1 MGDSSPFFPS
11 GLPGIPPIPGIDPFS
26 PIPDILPVDAP
37 APLAE
42 TKKIKD
48 PKAKPF
54 FLPPH
59 NKSDLLEFR
68 GAVRDT
74 LSVKPII
81 DGKQIFAELEKAIDK
96 AESSV
101 LIAFW
106 LFNLDMPLVTDSSRT
121 WLDLLVDATS
131 RKVKIRLFMNDF
143 DPVLGWVDFH
153 TNAWERYF
161 RLLDTFKG
169 VSSDLFQVVCS
180 RHETEIA
187 DHIMNLA
194 ISGVYDNHADEINKA
209 DESYRKNKFMNSP
222 GLWDKLDYDTAS
234 KKVSPKVKGK
244 SYPAWPGSHHQKIV
258 IIDGKYAYTGGLNVA
273 PVYLDSQKH
282 NKPIEQLPWHD
293 AFVKVEGSFPVRD
306 FIRNFISIWNKER
319 VNSEI
324 FLKSA
329 YKAANITIP
338 VVIGTT
344 TDLTEKTFP
353 AQLTSTATPKIP
365 GQVHRT
371 ISKKGTDPKGIPV
384 TIRQDIL
391 EGTVLAIN
399 NAQEYIYIE
408 NQYFR
413 EKAIGD
419 AIIKRHKDI
428 PGLKIIIVVPS
439 IIEEFLDPSKV
450 DDISNYGAALQ
461 YEIFDEMI
469 SKIGSDLGLYCM
481 IRTDDKLI
489 YVHSKLMIIDDAFV
503 SLGSANSNPRSYKM
517 DSELNYAWYDKTTA
531 EKLRSDLWNEILGNP
546 SGMKRWKVTDYVT
559 KWNAIANKNKTAR
572 PKSRKGFVMPFENTV
587 KGKKNLIFDLSWLT

>member
-1 MGDSSPFFPS
+1 MGGDSPFFPS
-11 GLPGIPPIPGIDPFS
+11 GLPGIPPIPGIPPFS
-26 PIPDILPVDAP
+26 PIPDIPPIDAP
-37 APLAE
+37 PPLAV
-42 TKKIKD
+42 TKQIKD

-54 FLPPH
+54 FLPP
-59 NKSDLLEFR
+59 NNASNLLEFR

-74 LSVKPII
+74 LTIKPII
-81 DGKQIFAELEKAIDK
+81 DGKQIFTELEKAIDK

-121 WLDLLVDATS
+121 WLDLLVDVVS
-131 RKVKIRLFMNDF
+131 RKVKVRLFMNDF
-143 DPVLGWVDFH
+143 DPVLGWADFH

-161 RLLDTFKG
+161 RLLDTFKS

-187 DHIMNLA
+187 DSIMDLA
-194 ISGVYDNHADEINKA
+194 IKNLYDNHADEINKA
-209 DESYRKNKFMNSP
+209 DESYRKNKYSNSP
-222 GLWDKLDYDTAS
+222 GLWDKLDYDATTT
-234 KKVSPKVKGK
+234 KLSPKVKGK

-258 IIDGKYAYTGGLNVA
+258 IVDGKYAYTGGLNVA

-319 VNSEI
+319 VNSEN
-324 FLKSA
+324 FLKNA
-329 YKAANITIP
+329 YKASNVKLP

-344 TDLTEKTFP
+344 TDLTEKIIP

-371 ISKKGTDPKGIPV
+371 ISKKGTDPKGIAV

-391 EGTVLAIN
+391 EGTIQAIS

-413 EKAIGD
+413 EKTIGD
-419 AIIKRHKDI
+419 AIIKRQKDV
-428 PGLKIIIVVPS
+428 PDLKTIIVVPS

-469 SKIGSDLGLYCM
+469 SKLGKNLGLYCM
-481 IRTDDKLI
+481 IRHDDKLI

-517 DSELNYAWYDKTTA
+517 DTELNYAWYDTKTA
-531 EKLRSDLWNEILGNP
+531 EKLRLDLWEEILGNP
-546 SGMKRWKVTDYVT
+546 SGMNKWQATDYIT
-559 KWNAIANKNKTAR
+559 KWNAIANKNKSAR
-572 PKSRKGFVMPFENTV
+572 PKSRKGFVMPFDNVV
-587 KGKKNLIFDLSWLT
+587 KGKKNLFADLSPFT